1 MSKKMLACSA
11 WGRSEINMLEFLR
24 IQNLALIE
32 DLEMEFAP
40 GLNVLTGESG
50 AGKSFILR
58 ALDFILGEKMGA
70 GMIRSGQDKALVEA
84 VFHLP
89 EGETILRREL
99 SAETGRSRVYV
110 NDRLS
115 SQDKVREMRPRL
127 IIHTSQHAQHRLL
140 KPSYHQQ
147 LLDTQIPRDLRQ
159 KRENLL
165 SKVRELSSRKK
176 ELTGKTQELD
186 SKREF
191 LEYQQNEIRKVDPKP
206 SELEELEN
214 RKQVLRD
221 QAQAQIAV
229 HRSLDALYGEQGPLI
244 ERIHDLQRE
253 IRTLSSIDPEYGAFD
268 EQLEEVRQIL
278 IDLGSTLKQAPIG
291 QESEQE
297 LEHIESRLW
306 QLSQLQRRMNRTL
319 DQLLVLDREIE
330 DNLSFLDNCHL
341 ELAQISKKEH
351 EVHSELAGVIED
363 VNQARQAKAADLC
376 LKLQNELQQLG
387 FASDVQVQ
395 FEFLPVELAPG
406 IEELMGRLLWIPNPG
421 QSPQPL
427 DQIASGGELSRFLLA
442 LVGLMVEDDF
452 PTLLFDEVD
461 AGIGGLILG
470 QVGKRIQELARQHQI
485 ILISHW
491 PQLASLAER
500 HFKVFKEVQA
510 EQTFTFCSRL
520 EGQDIEHEISR
531 MAGGGDQGRAMAR
544 QFLEGIAQ

>member
-1 MSKKMLACSA
+1 
-11 WGRSEINMLEFLR
+11 MLEFLR

-58 ALDFILGEKMGA
+58 ALDFILGEKMGP

-89 EGETILRREL
+89 EGETLLRREI
-99 SAETGRSRVYV
+99 SADTGRSRVYV

-115 SQDKVREMRPRL
+115 SQEKVREMRPRL
-127 IIHTSQHAQHRLL
+127 IIHTSQHAQQRLL

-147 LLDTQIPRDLRQ
+147 LLDSQIPADLRN
-159 KRENLL
+159 KRESLL
-165 SKVRELSSRKK
+165 SRLKELSTRKK
-176 ELTGKTQELD
+176 ELTEKTQELD

-191 LEYQQNEIRKVDPKP
+191 LEYQQNEIRKVDPQP
-206 SELEELEN
+206 GELEELEN
-214 RKQVLRD
+214 RKQILRD
-221 QAQAQIAV
+221 QAQAQTSV
-229 HRSLDALYGEQGPLI
+229 HRCLDALYGEQGPLVD
-244 ERIHDLQRE
+244 RIHDLQRE
-253 IRTLSSIDPEYGAFD
+253 IKTLSALDPEYGPFD
-268 EQLEEVRQIL
+268 AQLEEIRQIL
-278 IDLGSTLKQAPIG
+278 IDLGSTLKQAPVG
-291 QESEQE
+291 RESEQE
-297 LEHIESRLW
+297 LEDIESRLW

-319 DQLLVLDREIE
+319 DQLLALDREIE

-341 ELAQISKKEH
+341 ELGQISKKEQ
-351 EVHSELAGVIED
+351 EVHRELSHVVEEVNGVRQF
-363 VNQARQAKAADLC
+363 QAEVFCSR
-376 LKLQNELQQLG
+376 LQKELQQLG
-387 FASDVQVQ
+387 FASDVQAQ
-395 FEFLPVELAPG
+395 FEFLPVEIAPG
-406 IEELMGRLLWIPNPG
+406 IEELQGRLLWIPNPG

-442 LVGLMVEDDF
+442 LVGLMVEGDF

-470 QVGKRIQELARQHQI
+470 QVGQRIQELAGQHQI

-500 HFKVFKEVQA
+500 HFKVYKEVQA
-510 EQTFTFCSRL
+510 EQTFTFCARL
-520 EGQDIEHEISR
+520 QGREIEQELSR